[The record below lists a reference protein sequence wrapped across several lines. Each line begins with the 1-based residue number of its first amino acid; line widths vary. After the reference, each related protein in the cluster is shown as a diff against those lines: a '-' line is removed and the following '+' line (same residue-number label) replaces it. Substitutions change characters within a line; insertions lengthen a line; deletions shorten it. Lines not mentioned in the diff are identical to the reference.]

1 MPLINECPRYSIN
14 TYPICD
20 SWARRGFALSQKLR
34 RHNNNILVSVNRSQ
48 LSGMIYAAVQK
59 IALGYGQSLIFLF
72 CEG

>member
-1 MPLINECPRYSIN
+1 MRLPG
-14 TYPICD
+14 T
-20 SWARRGFALSQKLR
+20 ARLR
-34 RHNNNILVSVNRSQ
+34 SVPEIAPCVNKSQ